1 MLLGNNIW
9 IATIPLSPLSN
20 QALVIRIQLRF
31 RSSSSSSSSSNNNNN
46 NDNILIILSS
56 YGAWNK

>member
-31 RSSSSSSSSSNNNNN
+31 RSSSSSSNNNNN

>member
-9 IATIPLSPLSN
+9 IVTIPLSPLSN

-31 RSSSSSSSSSNNNNN
+31 RSSSSSSSNNNNNN